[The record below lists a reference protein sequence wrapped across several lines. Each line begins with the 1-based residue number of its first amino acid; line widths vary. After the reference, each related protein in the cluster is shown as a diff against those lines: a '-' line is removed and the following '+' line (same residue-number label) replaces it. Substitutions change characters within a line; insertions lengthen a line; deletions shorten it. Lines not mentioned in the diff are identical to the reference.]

1 MLALAWIPATLLAA
15 LAQVGRNG
23 LQAGLVKEIGTLGA
37 TQVRFIF
44 GLPFALLI
52 LAAGRMLLGEGAP
65 AFTGAAM
72 GYALLGAVAQI
83 AATALML
90 MAMARRSFGVAY
102 AYIKTEPVLVALF
115 GLVLLGDRLASIG
128 WAGIVIATGGILL
141 VSIDPRNWRALVTEW
156 RPMALG
162 IAAGG
167 GFGLSA
173 VAFRGAITA
182 LEGGSAFNHALTIM
196 AMSLAIQSVLLGG
209 WLLAF
214 DRPAFIGSLRVWR
227 QSLGAGFL
235 GALATA
241 AWFVAFSL
249 TAAANVRTLALA
261 EMPAAALVSRKVS
274 GRALGPREWAG
285 LLLVMGGIAL
295 MMAQAVG

>member
-23 LQAGLVKEIGTLGA
+23 LQAGLVDEIGTLGA

-65 AFTGAAM
+65 TFTGAAM

-102 AYIKTEPVLVALF
+102 AYIKTEPILVALF
-115 GLVLLGDRLASIG
+115 GLALLGDRLAAIG

-196 AMSLAIQSVLLGG
+196 TVSLAIQSLLLGA

-214 DRPAFIGSLRVWR
+214 DRRAFIGSLRVWR

-274 GRALGPREWAG
+274 GRALGPREWVG
-285 LLLVMGGIAL
+285 LALVMGGIAL
-295 MMAQAVG
+295 MMAQAVR

>member
-23 LQAGLVKEIGTLGA
+23 LQAGLVDEIGTLGA

-83 AATALML
+83 TATALML

-102 AYIKTEPVLVALF
+102 AYIKTEPILVALF
-115 GLVLLGDRLASIG
+115 GLVLLGDRLAAIG
-128 WAGIVIATGGILL
+128 WAGIVIATAGILL

-196 AMSLAIQSVLLGG
+196 TVSLAIQSLLLGV

-214 DRPAFIGSLRVWR
+214 DRRAFIGSLRVWR

-261 EMPAAALVSRKVS
+261 EMPAAALVSRRVS
-274 GRALGPREWAG
+274 GRALGRREWAG
-285 LLLVMGGIAL
+285 LALVMGGIAL
-295 MMAQAVG
+295 MMAQAVR

>member
-1 MLALAWIPATLLAA
+1 MFALAWIPATLLAA

-23 LQAGLVKEIGTLGA
+23 LQAGLVNEIGTLGA

-52 LAAGRMLLGEGAP
+52 LAAGRALLGEGAP
-65 AFTGAAM
+65 TFTDTAM
-72 GYALLGAVAQI
+72 GYVLLGAVAQI

-102 AYIKTEPVLVALF
+102 AYIKTEPILVALF
-115 GLVLLGDRLASIG
+115 GLALLGDRLAAIG

-196 AMSLAIQSVLLGG
+196 VVGLAIQSVLLGA

-214 DRPAFIGSLRVWR
+214 DRRAFVGSLRVWR

-261 EMPAAALVSRKVS
+261 EMPAAALVSRRVS

-285 LLLVMGGIAL
+285 LALVMGGIAL

>member
-23 LQAGLVKEIGTLGA
+23 LQAGLVEEIGTLGA

-44 GLPFALLI
+44 GLPFALLM
-52 LAAGRMLLGEGAP
+52 LAAARLLIGEGAP
-65 AFTGAAM
+65 TFTGAAISFV
-72 GYALLGAVAQI
+72 LLGAMAQI

-102 AYIKTEPVLVALF
+102 AYIKTEPILVALF
-115 GLVLLGDRLASIG
+115 GLALLGDRLAAIS
-128 WAGIVIATGGILL
+128 WVGIVIATGGILL
-141 VSIDPRNWRALVTEW
+141 VSIDPRQWRALLTEW
-156 RPMALG
+156 QPMALG

-196 AMSLAIQSVLLGG
+196 AVSLAIQSVLLGG

-214 DRPAFIGSLRVWR
+214 DRRAFIGSLRVWR

-249 TAAANVRTLALA
+249 TVAANVRTLALA
-261 EMPAAALVSRKVS
+261 EMPVAALVSRRVS

-295 MMAQAVG
+295 MMVQAVS